1 MKKLFFIFLLLLG
14 VSIEANAA
22 KKSTTI
28 KIIAQPK
35 EASIFINNQFAGYGF
50 AEISRPPKK
59 RRSEVFAIRIEC
71 EGYKS
76 VETKIYADDVR
87 SSVSYTLQEDGF
99 YRTTAASGL
108 VNKYMTVTL
117 DNSLYTI
124 DEQGKIDVSKAWKLL
139 HQILL
144 NYFEEIATTD
154 FDGGYLQTPWHYK
167 TFQLSNK
174 QMRTR
179 VTVRDISTP
188 SDVAFQIK
196 VSSEV
201 AGSMAA
207 RHGEFTNVDRIVK
220 ELEPLLQELQTRL
233 GKMHSL

>member
-1 MKKLFFIFLLLLG
+1 MKNLFLLLIFLLGGLNL
-14 VSIEANAA
+14 ANGA
-22 KKSTTI
+22 KSKTF
-28 KIIAQPK
+28 KVMAQPK
-35 EASIFINNQFAGYGF
+35 EASIFVNNQFVGYGF
-50 AEISRPPKK
+50 AEFNRPKK
-59 RRSEVFAIRIEC
+59 KTDVIAIRIEC
-71 EGYKS
+71 EGYKPL
-76 VETKIYADDVR
+76 ETKIYADDVR
-87 SSVSYTLQEDGF
+87 SSVSYTLQDDGF
-99 YRTTAASGL
+99 YRATAASGL
-108 VNKYMTVTL
+108 VNKFMTVTL

-124 DEQGKIDVSKAWKLL
+124 DEQGTINVTKALKLL

-154 FDGGYLQTPWHYK
+154 YSGGYLQTPWHYK
-167 TFQLSNK
+167 TFQLSDK

-188 SDVAFQIK
+188 AQVAFQIK

-201 AGSMAA
+201 ASAMAA

-220 ELEPLLQELQTRL
+220 ELEPMLQELQTRL

>member
-1 MKKLFFIFLLLLG
+1 MKNLFLLLIFLLGGLNL
-14 VSIEANAA
+14 ANGA
-22 KKSTTI
+22 KSKTF
-28 KIIAQPK
+28 KVMAQPK
-35 EASIFINNQFAGYGF
+35 EASIFVNNQFVGYGF
-50 AEISRPPKK
+50 AEFNRPKK
-59 RRSEVFAIRIEC
+59 KTDVIAIRIEG
-71 EGYKS
+71 EGYKPL
-76 VETKIYADDVR
+76 ETKIYADDVR
-87 SSVSYTLQEDGF
+87 SSVSYTLQDDGF
-99 YRTTAASGL
+99 YRATAASGL
-108 VNKYMTVTL
+108 VNKFMTVTL

-124 DEQGKIDVSKAWKLL
+124 DEQGTINVTKAWKLL

-154 FDGGYLQTPWHYK
+154 YSGGYLQTPWHYK
-167 TFQLSNK
+167 TFQLSDK

-188 SDVAFQIK
+188 AQVAFQIK

-201 AGSMAA
+201 ASAMAA

-220 ELEPLLQELQTRL
+220 ELEPMLQELQTRL

>member
-1 MKKLFFIFLLLLG
+1 MKNLFLLLIFLLGGLNL
-14 VSIEANAA
+14 ANGA
-22 KKSTTI
+22 KSKTF
-28 KIIAQPK
+28 KVMAQPK
-35 EASIFINNQFAGYGF
+35 EASIFVSNQFVGYGF
-50 AEISRPPKK
+50 AEFNRPKK
-59 RRSEVFAIRIEC
+59 KTDVIAIRIEC
-71 EGYKS
+71 EGYKPL
-76 VETKIYADDVR
+76 ETKIYADDVR
-87 SSVSYTLQEDGF
+87 SSVSYTLQDDGF
-99 YRTTAASGL
+99 YRATAASGL
-108 VNKYMTVTL
+108 VNKFMTVTL

-124 DEQGKIDVSKAWKLL
+124 DEQGTINVTKAWKLL

-154 FDGGYLQTPWHYK
+154 YSGGYLQTPWHYK
-167 TFQLSNK
+167 TFQLSDK

-188 SDVAFQIK
+188 AQVAFQIK

-201 AGSMAA
+201 ASAMAA

-220 ELEPLLQELQTRL
+220 ELEPMLQELQTRL

>member
-1 MKKLFFIFLLLLG
+1 MKNLFLLFIFLLGGLNL
-14 VSIEANAA
+14 ANAA
-22 KKSTTI
+22 KSKTF
-28 KIIAQPK
+28 KVMAQPK
-35 EASIFINNQFAGYGF
+35 EASIFVNNQFVGYGF
-50 AEISRPPKK
+50 AEFNRPKK
-59 RRSEVFAIRIEC
+59 KTDVIAIRIEC
-71 EGYKS
+71 EGYKPL
-76 VETKIYADDVR
+76 ETKIYADDVR
-87 SSVSYTLQEDGF
+87 SSVSYTLQDDGF
-99 YRTTAASGL
+99 YRATAASGL
-108 VNKYMTVTL
+108 VNKFMTVTL

-124 DEQGKIDVSKAWKLL
+124 DEQGTINVTKAWKLL

-154 FDGGYLQTPWHYK
+154 YSGGYLQTPWHYK
-167 TFQLSNK
+167 TFQLSDK

-188 SDVAFQIK
+188 AQVAFQIK

-201 AGSMAA
+201 ASAMAA

-220 ELEPLLQELQTRL
+220 ELEPMLQELQTRL

>member
-1 MKKLFFIFLLLLG
+1 MKNLFLLLIFLLGGLNL
-14 VSIEANAA
+14 ANGA
-22 KKSTTI
+22 KSKTF
-28 KIIAQPK
+28 KVMAQPK
-35 EASIFINNQFAGYGF
+35 EASIFVNNQFVGYGF
-50 AEISRPPKK
+50 AEFNRPKK
-59 RRSEVFAIRIEC
+59 KTDVIAIRIEC
-71 EGYKS
+71 EGYKPL
-76 VETKIYADDVR
+76 ETKIYADDVR
-87 SSVSYTLQEDGF
+87 SSVSYTLQDDGF
-99 YRTTAASGL
+99 YRATAASGL
-108 VNKYMTVTL
+108 VNKFMTVTL

-124 DEQGKIDVSKAWKLL
+124 DEQGTINVSKAWRLL

-154 FDGGYLQTPWHYK
+154 YSGGYLQTPWHYK
-167 TFQLSNK
+167 TFQLSDK

-188 SDVAFQIK
+188 AQVAFQIK

-201 AGSMAA
+201 ASAMAA

-220 ELEPLLQELQTRL
+220 ELEPMLQELQTRL

>member
-1 MKKLFFIFLLLLG
+1 MKNLFLLLIFLLGGLNL
-14 VSIEANAA
+14 ANGA
-22 KKSTTI
+22 KSKTF
-28 KIIAQPK
+28 KVMAQPK
-35 EASIFINNQFAGYGF
+35 EASIFVNNQFVGYGF
-50 AEISRPPKK
+50 AEFNRKK
-59 RRSEVFAIRIEC
+59 KKTDVIAIRIEC
-71 EGYKS
+71 EGYKPL
-76 VETKIYADDVR
+76 ETKIYADDVR
-87 SSVSYTLQEDGF
+87 SSVSYTLQDDGF
-99 YRTTAASGL
+99 YRATAASGL
-108 VNKYMTVTL
+108 VNKFMTVTL

-124 DEQGKIDVSKAWKLL
+124 DEQGTINVTKAWKLL

-154 FDGGYLQTPWHYK
+154 YSGGYLQTPWHYK
-167 TFQLSNK
+167 TFQLSDK

-188 SDVAFQIK
+188 AQVAFQIK

-201 AGSMAA
+201 ASAMAA

-220 ELEPLLQELQTRL
+220 ELEPMLQELQTRL

>member
-1 MKKLFFIFLLLLG
+1 MKNLFLLFIFLLGGLNL
-14 VSIEANAA
+14 ANAA
-22 KKSTTI
+22 KSKTF
-28 KIIAQPK
+28 KVMAQPK
-35 EASIFINNQFAGYGF
+35 EASIFVNNQFVGYGF
-50 AEISRPPKK
+50 AEFNRPKK
-59 RRSEVFAIRIEC
+59 KTDVIAIRIEC
-71 EGYKS
+71 EGYKPL
-76 VETKIYADDVR
+76 ETKIYADDVR
-87 SSVSYTLQEDGF
+87 SSVSYTLQDDGF
-99 YRTTAASGL
+99 YRATAASGL
-108 VNKYMTVTL
+108 VNKFMTVTL

-124 DEQGKIDVSKAWKLL
+124 DEQGTINITKAWKLL

-154 FDGGYLQTPWHYK
+154 YSGGYLQTPWHYK
-167 TFQLSNK
+167 TFQLSDK

-188 SDVAFQIK
+188 AQVAFQIK

-201 AGSMAA
+201 ASAMAA

-220 ELEPLLQELQTRL
+220 ELEPMLQELQTRL

>member
-1 MKKLFFIFLLLLG
+1 MKNLFLLFIFLLGGLNL
-14 VSIEANAA
+14 ANAA
-22 KKSTTI
+22 KSKTF
-28 KIIAQPK
+28 KVMAQPK
-35 EASIFINNQFAGYGF
+35 EASIFVNNQFVGYGF
-50 AEISRPPKK
+50 AEFNRPKK
-59 RRSEVFAIRIEC
+59 KTEVIAIRIEC
-71 EGYKS
+71 EGYKPL
-76 VETKIYADDVR
+76 ETKIYADDVR
-87 SSVSYTLQEDGF
+87 SSVSYTLQDDGF
-99 YRTTAASGL
+99 YRATAASGL
-108 VNKYMTVTL
+108 VNKFMTVTL

-124 DEQGKIDVSKAWKLL
+124 DEQGTINVTKAWKLL

-154 FDGGYLQTPWHYK
+154 YSGGYLQTPWHYK
-167 TFQLSNK
+167 TFQLSDK

-188 SDVAFQIK
+188 AQVAFQIK

-201 AGSMAA
+201 ASAMAA

-220 ELEPLLQELQTRL
+220 ELEPMLQELQTRL